1 MLFPCIG
8 NIFWCEN
15 GIFLRM
21 FWLLSEELLM
31 SESVTR
37 NNDTNI
43 TDISSKSGL
52 SEESKMNGSA
62 SPSKGLHMP
71 TPKVRHHM
79 IICHFVILFHHFILF
94 IPLLYFL
101 FLGMVNISII
111 LLQREALVSF
121 HQVYLARVDNN
132 FRYLKK
138 KSGVWLKIRNLI
150 SSSWYIL

>member
-1 MLFPCIG
+1 
-8 NIFWCEN
+8 
-15 GIFLRM
+15 
-21 FWLLSEELLM
+21 M

-71 TPKVRHHM
+71 TPKVRHHNM
-79 IICHFVILFHHFILF
+79 IIFATLLSCFTILFFLSHCYIFGNGEF
-94 IPLLYFL
+94 LLCY
-101 FLGMVNISII
+101 ISII

-121 HQVYLARVDNN
+121 HQVYLTRVDNN
-132 FRYLKK
+132 FMYLKN
-138 KSGVWLKIRNLI
+138 IRCMI
-150 SSSWYIL
+150 KD